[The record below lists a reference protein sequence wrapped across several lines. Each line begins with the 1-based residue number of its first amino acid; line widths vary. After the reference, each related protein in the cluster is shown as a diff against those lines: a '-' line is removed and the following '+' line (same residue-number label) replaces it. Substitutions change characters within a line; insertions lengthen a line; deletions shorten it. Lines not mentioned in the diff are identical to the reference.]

1 VALESIYVSGPEAA
15 EWSQPG
21 IELLQWFG
29 PESVKPALG
38 VYRRFHESGIAQHAQ
53 VLGNGRLR
61 HTKLTLDFSHGLL
74 RRDQQAQYGA
84 TVRLGNDFEDRFHV
98 VIYTSR
104 RIYVSRHI

>member
-29 PESVKPALG
+29 PESVEPALG
-38 VYRRFHESGIAQHAQ
+38 VYRGFHEAGIAQHAQ

-61 HTKLTLDFSHGLL
+61 HAKLTLDFSHGLL
-74 RRDQQAQYGA
+74 RRDQQAQDGA
-84 TVRLGNDFEDRFHV
+84 AVRLGNDFED
-98 VIYTSR
+98 
-104 RIYVSRHI
+104 